1 MRLVL
6 LPAAVVAV
14 LSGPAL
20 AAEKKDP
27 HTLAAALAS
36 DIVVPRFAA
45 LDKAFAAQAEAWDKG
60 CTQADGLRSAFQTA
74 YDAWAQAEFFK
85 AGPLGQ
91 QTRAE
96 RIDYW
101 PDPRN
106 FIDKGMKALLSAP
119 SAADITAEKIAG
131 ESVAVQGLP
140 ALERLLYAGEA
151 AELRD
156 MGEKECA
163 AGRAIAH
170 NLATVASALDK
181 EWNDPQTGEVA
192 RLTSVAQDDTKARE
206 SVVAVLTD
214 LATGIR
220 VIEDKK
226 MPPLFGAKGN
236 PPNPRAAKSWR
247 SQRSEQDITQNL
259 GVLIDAYNGLA
270 AYAPESAHSVVE
282 KLQDARAALAD
293 KQDANRTIAI
303 VAAINNA
310 KYYAVDVVPAEIGVA
325 LGFNS
330 LDGD

>member
-1 MRLVL
+1 MKMKLVL
-6 LPAAVVAV
+6 VSAVVFVALSSPAA
-14 LSGPAL
+14 

-27 HTLAAALAS
+27 HTLAASLAS
-36 DIVVPRFAA
+36 EIIAPRFAA
-45 LDKAFAAQAEAWDKG
+45 LDKAFGAQAEVWDKD
-60 CTQADGLRSAFQTA
+60 CTQTDSLKSAFQAA

-85 AGPLGQ
+85 SGPLAQ

-106 FIDKGMKALLSAP
+106 FIDKGVKAVLSVP

-151 AELRD
+151 GEAKAA
-156 MGEKECA
+156 GEKECA
-163 AGRAIAH
+163 AGRAIAR
-170 NLATVASALDK
+170 NLATVAAALDR
-181 EWNDPQTGEVA
+181 EWNDGEAV
-192 RLTSVAQDDTKARE
+192 RLKSAAQDETKARE
-206 SVVAVLTD
+206 TAVAVLTD

-226 MPPLFGAKGN
+226 IPPLFGAKGN
-236 PPNPRAAKSWR
+236 PPNPRAAKVWR
-247 SQRSEQDITQNL
+247 SQRSERDIAQNL
-259 GVLIDAYNGLA
+259 AALIDAYQALA
-270 AYAPESAHSVVE
+270 AFAPESAHSVVE
-282 KLQDARAALAD
+282 KLQDASTALAD
-293 KQDANRTIAI
+293 TQDANRTIA
-303 VAAINNA
+303 VLAAINNA
-310 KYYAVDVVPAEIGVA
+310 KYYAVDVVPTEIGVS